1 MPAALRVRF
10 LRTACPACWL
20 LDVSRPIASRMV
32 FRAQG
37 ESPAPLGH
45 DKREQPR
52 SVSPATRLQRSHEIC
67 VTANR
72 LSGGRMGA
80 SLLAAAEAATALV
93 TSQWEPAPSHWEGCD
108 FPVGASQIP
117 LGNPT
122 GSFSGGEWDFQ
133 RAARKASGRTGGAAR
148 SPHWDPRLWRGALA
162 GSHSAARGAPRE
174 HPLGGRATI
183 GPAPL
188 PVRYLPNT
196 IIQNLGLLACSY
208 KGVFKGIL
216 THSSML

>member
-1 MPAALRVRF
+1 
-10 LRTACPACWL
+10 
-20 LDVSRPIASRMV
+20 MV

-37 ESPAPLGH
+37 ESPAPRS
-45 DKREQPR
+45 DKREHR
-52 SVSPATRLQRSHEIC
+52 GSVSPATRLQRSREIC

-93 TSQWEPAPSHWEGCD
+93 TSQWEPAPSQWEGCD

-133 RAARKASGRTGGAAR
+133 RAARKASGRTGGA
-148 SPHWDPRLWRGALA
+148 PRGREGGGSRGEAALA
-162 GSHSAARGAPRE
+162 VSHSPARV
-174 HPLGGRATI
+174 GG
-183 GPAPL
+183 APL
-188 PVRYLPNT
+188 PCARHFLWGTFLERGDKNNSF
-196 IIQNLGLLACSY
+196 ICEKY
-208 KGVFKGIL
+208 KPCTPRDGWMTSIL
-216 THSSML
+216 